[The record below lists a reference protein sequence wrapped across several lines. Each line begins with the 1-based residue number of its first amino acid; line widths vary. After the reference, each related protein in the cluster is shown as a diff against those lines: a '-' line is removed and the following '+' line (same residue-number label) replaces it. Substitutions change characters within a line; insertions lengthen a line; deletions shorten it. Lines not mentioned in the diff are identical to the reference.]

1 MMGDATAIEWTDAT
15 WNPVTGCTAV
25 SSGCD
30 HCYAQTLAER
40 FRGTPGH
47 YFEHGFDV
55 ELRPGKLEQPL
66 RWSRPRRIF
75 VNSMSDLFH
84 PEIPDDYIA
93 RVFAVIALARQHTF
107 QLLTKRP
114 ARMRSL
120 LQAEAFRRAVDDAIA
135 GVVAA
140 FRPADVW
147 YQSWPLPNLWIGV
160 SAEDQKTA
168 DLRVWALLDTPAAL
182 RFVSAEP
189 LLGPIDFTR
198 LRPSRIGGALTRDG
212 LRPVEDSKCGGELE
226 PALDWVIVGGE
237 SGREARPMHPRW
249 VRDIRDQCTAADVP
263 FLFKQWGEWA
273 PAEVIAR
280 FRDYHH
286 FDDGTEVRRV
296 GRKAAGRILDR
307 RVWDSTPDGA
317 GR

>member
-55 ELRPGKLEQPL
+55 EMRPGKLDQPL

-84 PEIPDDYIA
+84 PAIPDDYIA

-114 ARMRSL
+114 ARMRAL
-120 LQAEAFRRAVDDAIA
+120 LQSDAFRRAVDDAIA

-168 DLRVWALLDTPAAL
+168 DLA
-182 RFVSAEP
+182 SM
-189 LLGPIDFTR
+189 G
-198 LRPSRIGGALTRDG
+198 
-212 LRPVEDSKCGGELE
+212 
-226 PALDWVIVGGE
+226 
-237 SGREARPMHPRW
+237 
-249 VRDIRDQCTAADVP
+249 
-263 FLFKQWGEWA
+263 
-273 PAEVIAR
+273 
-280 FRDYHH
+280 
-286 FDDGTEVRRV
+286 
-296 GRKAAGRILDR
+296 AAGHACSSSVRLCRTAPRTDR
-307 RVWDSTPDGA
+307 LHAPTTQQNRRSADSRRAPF
-317 GR
+317 GRRLEMRRRARTSA